1 MIILSGPTGASELML
16 SVLVSLP
23 LDGVHCLTCAMM
35 LLNTD
40 LHGHVSVGVWSC
52 LTEKAP
58 EFPGLIFA
66 FVFIH
71 VYFLRSFISFS
82 TWQVG
87 KHKSLEKETT
97 VLHAS
102 AEHNF
107 NKYHIICVSGVVLA
121 VMRVVCYLLCP
132 LDGRDCAFTFGFD
145 FWLAMRVD
153 TGLQKEDV
161 KLDLKVLT
169 MFSLNTVA
177 SVKS

>member
-1 MIILSGPTGASELML
+1 MELSYRER
-16 SVLVSLP
+16 
-23 LDGVHCLTCAMM
+23 
-35 LLNTD
+35 
-40 LHGHVSVGVWSC
+40 
-52 LTEKAP
+52 AP

-71 VYFLRSFISFS
+71 VYSLPSFISFS

-102 AEHNF
+102 SEHNF